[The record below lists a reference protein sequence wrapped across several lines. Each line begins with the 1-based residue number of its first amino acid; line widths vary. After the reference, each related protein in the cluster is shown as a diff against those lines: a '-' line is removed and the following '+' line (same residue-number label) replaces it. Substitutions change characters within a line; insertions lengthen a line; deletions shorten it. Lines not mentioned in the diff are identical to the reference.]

1 MNEILNQKFGVE
13 VEMYDITRAQAAVV
27 VKKTLEAWTHET
39 YAIEG
44 PGDHLDERR
53 IHRAGCCV
61 SASSAM
67 SSPLPGGS

>member
-1 MNEILNQKFGVE
+1 MKEFEIHYLS
-13 VEMYDITRAQAAVV
+13 T
-27 VKKTLEAWTHET
+27 
-39 YAIEG
+39 EG